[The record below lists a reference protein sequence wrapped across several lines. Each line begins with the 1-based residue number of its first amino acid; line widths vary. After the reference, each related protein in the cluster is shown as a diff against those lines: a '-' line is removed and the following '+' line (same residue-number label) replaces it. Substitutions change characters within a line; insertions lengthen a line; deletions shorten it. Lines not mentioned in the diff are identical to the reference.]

1 MACGTRLGLPSWRR
15 LGRER
20 RGLEIGRP
28 AQKSATAFI
37 QRHGPLGGK
46 CPGFEHKSFVLFQK
60 QLASASGREA
70 FDLSLG
76 TLPEGTE
83 PTEIIGPS
91 LAEQE
96 NVDLVVRDA
105 DAASLEEIGDGS
117 AAGAI
122 ESRQIVETIDRYRK
136 VDVSTLVQDLD
147 PVTSEG
153 LKARNF
159 TNQRPGQRAEQ
170 RDRAY
175 LRDLCQIDRYYV
187 CGAPEPELPRN
198 HEAILFR
205 DLLASTL
212 AGHGFEGR
220 S

>member
-1 MACGTRLGLPSWRR
+1 
-15 LGRER
+15 
-20 RGLEIGRP
+20 
-28 AQKSATAFI
+28 
-37 QRHGPLGGK
+37 
-46 CPGFEHKSFVLFQK
+46 VLFQK

-76 TLPEGTE
+76 TLREGTE

-96 NVDLVVRDA
+96 NIDLVVRDA
-105 DAASLEEIGDGS
+105 DAASLKEIVDGP

-122 ESRQIVETIDRYRK
+122 ESRQIVEAIDRYSE
-136 VDVSTLVQDLD
+136 VDVSTLVQDFD

-153 LKARNF
+153 LEARNF
-159 TNQRPGQRAEQ
+159 THQGPGQRAEQ

-175 LRDLCQIDRYYV
+175 RRDLCQIDRYCV
-187 CGAPEPELPRN
+187 CGAPEPELPRD

-205 DLLASTL
+205 DLSASGL
-212 AGHGFEGR
+212 AGHGFESR

>member
-1 MACGTRLGLPSWRR
+1 VLL
-15 LGRER
+15 
-20 RGLEIGRP
+20 
-28 AQKSATAFI
+28 QK
-37 QRHGPLGGK
+37 P
-46 CPGFEHKSFVLFQK
+46 
-60 QLASASGREA
+60 LASASGREA

-105 DAASLEEIGDGS
+105 DAASLEEIDDGP

-122 ESRQIVETIDRYRK
+122 ESRQIFETIDRYRK
-136 VDVSTLVQDLD
+136 VSTLVQDLD

-159 TNQRPGQRAEQ
+159 TNQWPGQRAEQ

-175 LRDLCQIDRYYV
+175 LRDLCQIDRYCV
-187 CGAPEPELPRN
+187 CGAPEPELPRD

-205 DLLASTL
+205 YLSARGL
-212 AGHGFEGR
+212 AGHGFESR